1 MDPLRSSVMSL
12 GLHEDLGTS
21 GSEIDPSNTR
31 VGKHSRNVAEK
42 VIMYRIIKI
51 TETVLLSVF
60 FVSVWV
66 KV

>member
-21 GSEIDPSNTR
+21 GSEIDPSNTL

-42 VIMYRIIKI
+42 VRIIKI
-51 TETVLLSVF
+51 TKTVLLSVF
-60 FVSVWV
+60 FFSVWV
-66 KV
+66 NV